1 MARIDFS
8 EFLKKFIL
16 DYIPEVFSCAR
27 NSMGALPISEN
38 PALISTIKL
47 GDLRHFLNSQKRPF
61 LKWTVRKRFSS
72 LKSAP
77 IEFLE
82 YENHHVHFSGKLF

>member
-8 EFLKKFIL
+8 EVSKKFIL

-47 GDLRHFLNSQKRPF
+47 GDLRIF
-61 LKWTVRKRFSS
+61 
-72 LKSAP
+72 
-77 IEFLE
+77 
-82 YENHHVHFSGKLF
+82 